1 MNESEATVM
10 RLTEQAKILK
20 DEIRRME
27 RNQDRE
33 RELANMEY
41 LKNIIMQVSL
51 TGIHPYNAA
60 DASFDQC
67 TKTQRFLKFI

>member
-1 MNESEATVM
+1 
-10 RLTEQAKILK
+10 
-20 DEIRRME
+20 ME

-51 TGIHPYNAA
+51 TGIHPYNA
-60 DASFDQC
+60 DAMFDQS
-67 TKTQRFLKFI
+67 TKTLRFLKNI